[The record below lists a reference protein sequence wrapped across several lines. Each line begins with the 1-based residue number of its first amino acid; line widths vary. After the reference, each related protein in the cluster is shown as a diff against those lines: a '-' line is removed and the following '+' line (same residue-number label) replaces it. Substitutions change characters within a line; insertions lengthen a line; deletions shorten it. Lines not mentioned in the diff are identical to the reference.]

1 MEELI
6 NFIIS
11 IYVYCTDFSI
21 NLANILNLSY
31 YEINVFV
38 FCILWPLIT
47 IVLVLIRIMLLGVK
61 RKVWKHLD

>member
-11 IYVYCTDFSI
+11 IYVYCTDFSV

-31 YEINVFV
+31 YEINVLV
-38 FCILWPLIT
+38 FCILWPIIT
-47 IVLVLIRIMLLGVK
+47 IVLISIRIIQRLF
-61 RKVWKHLD
+61 